1 MSIVKMS
8 KIKLISLYDYKEDI
22 LNALHKTASVEL
34 TATEEVADTFI
45 VQKNEENLPIYQE
58 FDRIK
63 GVITFFEERLEKC
76 KNKPFLKEDLSFLK
90 YQFLT
95 YEEFLSAKDKKE
107 QVGKIV
113 EKISTYRNKVM
124 ENRATALKLNNI
136 LSQLNPYLVVKE
148 KFSEFKST
156 KTTHVFFG
164 TIKAEAISSLQNFVE
179 ENPLSELKVLAVG
192 QQAVIALVVFNDLY
206 ESAEQKL
213 VENGFNKCPFDFD
226 NTPIE
231 KTKEIESQLNAL
243 DNDNEQVD
251 KLLCESVSDLKELR
265 AYSDYLKFVIEKE
278 KVSEEFRRT
287 NKTFVMQGY
296 LPEESKQTVL
306 DTIHSVTKAVFVEFS
321 EPTKQDTPPTLLR
334 NKSPIKQSEF
344 VVDMY
349 SSPNYR
355 ELDPNKVVFIFFM
368 LFMGLIMA
376 DIGYGLCMVFIGL
389 VLARRVKVDN
399 GAKRL
404 WSIIAVSGIP
414 TIIFGLLFNSLFG
427 FALPYKAILPSPVP
441 DVSGMNN
448 LMLILLMC
456 LGFGILHMATGY
468 FLKAV
473 NMFKQK
479 DVLGGIFD
487 GLTWVVFF
495 IGLVFAGF
503 NFLIDYLT
511 DDLVMGAG
519 LRKFFEIMTIP
530 GIIMIASSVFVAMV
544 TAGRSERGFGKFTKG
559 FGSVYGII
567 NIMSDILSYARLF
580 GLMLSGMII
589 ASTFNDLGTNMFGG
603 AIGYV
608 FGILIIVVGHLFNIA
623 MGVLGAYIHNSR
635 LQYIEFFGKFYTG
648 EGNQF
653 TPLGSKF
660 DYIYITNDIK
670 Q

>member
-34 TATEEVADTFI
+34 TATEEVADTFT

-95 YEEFLSAKDKKE
+95 YEEFVSAKDKKE

-124 ENRATALKLNNI
+124 ENRAAALKLNNI

-226 NTPIE
+226 KTPTE

-251 KLLCESVSDLKELR
+251 KLLCQSVSDLKELR

-306 DTIHSVTKAVFVEFS
+306 DTIHSVTKAVFIEFS
-321 EPTKQDTPPTLLR
+321 EPTKQDTPPTLLK

-376 DIGYGLCMVFIGL
+376 DIGYGLCMMFIGIYL
-389 VLARRVKVDN
+389 SSKIKIDN

-404 WSIIAVSGIP
+404 WSIIAFSGIP
-414 TIIFGLLFNSLFG
+414 TIIFGVLFNSLFG
-427 FALPYKAILPSPVP
+427 FALPYKAILPNPVP
-441 DVSGMNN
+441 DGSGMNN

-456 LGFGILHMATGY
+456 LGLGVLHMAVGY
-468 FLKAV
+468 LCKAI
-473 NMFKQK
+473 NMFKQR
-479 DVLGGIFD
+479 DILGGI
-487 GLTWVVFF
+487 
-495 IGLVFAGF
+495 
-503 NFLIDYLT
+503 
-511 DDLVMGAG
+511 
-519 LRKFFEIMTIP
+519 
-530 GIIMIASSVFVAMV
+530 
-544 TAGRSERGFGKFTKG
+544 
-559 FGSVYGII
+559 
-567 NIMSDILSYARLF
+567 
-580 GLMLSGMII
+580 
-589 ASTFNDLGTNMFGG
+589 
-603 AIGYV
+603 
-608 FGILIIVVGHLFNIA
+608 
-623 MGVLGAYIHNSR
+623 
-635 LQYIEFFGKFYTG
+635 
-648 EGNQF
+648 
-653 TPLGSKF
+653 
-660 DYIYITNDIK
+660 
-670 Q
+670 

>member
-45 VQKNEENLPIYQE
+45 VQKNEENLPVYQE

-76 KNKPFLKEDLSFLK
+76 KNKPFLNEDLSFLK

-95 YEEFLSAKDKKE
+95 YEEFVSAKDKKE

-136 LSQLNPYLVVKE
+136 LSQLNPYLAVKE

-226 NTPIE
+226 KTPTE
-231 KTKEIESQLNAL
+231 KTREIESQLNAL

-321 EPTKQDTPPTLLR
+321 EPTKEDNPPTLLK
-334 NKSPIKQSEF
+334 NKPPIRQSEF
-344 VVDMY
+344 IVDMY
-349 SSPNYR
+349 SPPNYR
-355 ELDPNKVVFIFFM
+355 EFDPNKIVFLFFM
-368 LFMGLIMA
+368 LFMGVIMA

-427 FALPYKAILPSPVP
+427 FALPYKAILPNPVP
-441 DVSGMNN
+441 DGSGMNN

-456 LGFGILHMATGY
+456 LGLGVLHMAVGY
-468 FLKAV
+468 LCKAI
-473 NMFKQK
+473 NMFKQR
-479 DVLGGIFD
+479 DILGGIFE
-487 GLTWVVFF
+487 GITWVVFF
-495 IGLVFAGF
+495 IGMVFAGF
-503 NFLIDYLT
+503 NFLFDYLMDET
-511 DDLVMGAG
+511 FVMHEGIRGFFDKMTVPG
-519 LRKFFEIMTIP
+519 LIMV
-530 GIIMIASSVFVAMV
+530 ASSVFVAMV
-544 TAGRSERGFGKFTKG
+544 TAGRKEKGFGKFTKG

-589 ASTFNDLGTNMFGG
+589 ASTFNDMGTGMFGG
-603 AIGYV
+603 VIGYV
-608 FGILIIVVGHLFNIA
+608 IGVLIIIVGHVFNIA

-653 TPLGSKF
+653 APLGSKM
-660 DYIYITNDIK
+660 DYVHITK
-670 Q
+670 

>member
-34 TATEEVADTFI
+34 TATEEVADTFT
-45 VQKNEENLPIYQE
+45 VQKNEENLPVYQE

-76 KNKPFLKEDLSFLK
+76 KNKPFLNEDLSFLK

-95 YEEFLSAKDKKE
+95 YEEFVSAKDKKE

-136 LSQLNPYLVVKE
+136 LSQLNPYLAVKE

-226 NTPIE
+226 KTPTE
-231 KTKEIESQLNAL
+231 KTREIESQLNAL

-306 DTIHSVTKAVFVEFS
+306 DAIHLVTKAVFVEFS
-321 EPTKQDTPPTLLR
+321 EPTKEDNPPTLLK
-334 NKSPIKQSEF
+334 NKPPIRQSEF
-344 VVDMY
+344 IVDMY
-349 SSPNYR
+349 SPPNYR
-355 ELDPNKVVFIFFM
+355 EFDPNKIVFLFFM
-368 LFMGLIMA
+368 LFMGVIMA

-427 FALPYKAILPSPVP
+427 FALPYKAILPNPVP
-441 DVSGMNN
+441 DGSGMNN

-456 LGFGILHMATGY
+456 LGLGVLHMAVGY
-468 FLKAV
+468 LCKAI
-473 NMFKQK
+473 NMFKQR
-479 DVLGGIFD
+479 DILGGIFE
-487 GLTWVVFF
+487 GITWVVFF
-495 IGLVFAGF
+495 IGMVFAGF
-503 NFLIDYLT
+503 NFLFDYLMDET
-511 DDLVMGAG
+511 FVMHEGIRGFFDKMTVPG
-519 LRKFFEIMTIP
+519 LIMV
-530 GIIMIASSVFVAMV
+530 ASSVFVAMV
-544 TAGRSERGFGKFTKG
+544 TAGRKEKGFGKFTKG

-589 ASTFNDLGTNMFGG
+589 ASTFNDMGTGMFGG
-603 AIGYV
+603 VIGYV
-608 FGILIIVVGHLFNIA
+608 IGVLIIIVGHVFNIA

-653 TPLGSKF
+653 APLGSKM
-660 DYIYITNDIK
+660 DYVHITK
-670 Q
+670 

>member
-34 TATEEVADTFI
+34 TATEEVADTFT
-45 VQKNEENLPIYQE
+45 VQKNEENLPVYQE

-95 YEEFLSAKDKKE
+95 YEEFVSAKDKKE
-107 QVGKIV
+107 QVAKIV

-124 ENRATALKLNNI
+124 ENRATALKLNNV
-136 LSQLNPYLVVKE
+136 LSQLNPYLAVKE
-148 KFSEFKST
+148 KFSDFKST

-226 NTPIE
+226 KTPTE
-231 KTKEIESQLNAL
+231 KTREIESQLNAL

-306 DTIHSVTKAVFVEFS
+306 DAIHLVTKAVFVEFS
-321 EPTKQDTPPTLLR
+321 EPTKEDNPPTLLK
-334 NKSPIKQSEF
+334 NKPPIRQSEF
-344 VVDMY
+344 IVDMY
-349 SSPNYR
+349 SPPNYR
-355 ELDPNKVVFIFFM
+355 EFDPNKIVFLFFM
-368 LFMGLIMA
+368 LFMGVIMA

-427 FALPYKAILPSPVP
+427 FALPYKAILPNPVP
-441 DVSGMNN
+441 DGSGMNN

-456 LGFGILHMATGY
+456 LGLGVLHMAVGY
-468 FLKAV
+468 LCKAI
-473 NMFKQK
+473 NMFKQR
-479 DVLGGIFD
+479 DILGGIFE
-487 GLTWVVFF
+487 GITWVVFF
-495 IGLVFAGF
+495 IGMVFAGF
-503 NFLIDYLT
+503 NFLFDYLMDET
-511 DDLVMGAG
+511 FVMHEGIRGFFDKMTVPG
-519 LRKFFEIMTIP
+519 LIMV
-530 GIIMIASSVFVAMV
+530 ASSVFVAMV
-544 TAGRSERGFGKFTKG
+544 TAGRKEKGFGKFTKG

-589 ASTFNDLGTNMFGG
+589 ASTFNDMGTGMFGG
-603 AIGYV
+603 VIGYV
-608 FGILIIVVGHLFNIA
+608 IGVLIIIVGHVFNIA

-653 TPLGSKF
+653 APLGSKM
-660 DYIYITNDIK
+660 DYVHITK
-670 Q
+670 

>member
-95 YEEFLSAKDKKE
+95 YEEFVSAKDKKE

-136 LSQLNPYLVVKE
+136 LSQLNPYLAVKE

-226 NTPIE
+226 KTPIE
-231 KTKEIESQLNAL
+231 KTREIESQLNAL

-296 LPEESKQTVL
+296 LPEDSKQTVL

-321 EPTKQDTPPTLLR
+321 EPTKEDNPPTLLK
-334 NKSPIKQSEF
+334 NKPPIRQSEF
-344 VVDMY
+344 IVDMY
-349 SSPNYR
+349 SAPNYR
-355 ELDPNKVVFIFFM
+355 EFDPNKIVFLFFM
-368 LFMGLIMA
+368 LFMGVIMA

-427 FALPYKAILPSPVP
+427 FALPYKAILPNPVP
-441 DVSGMNN
+441 DGSGMNN

-456 LGFGILHMATGY
+456 LGLGVLHMAVGY
-468 FLKAV
+468 LCKAI
-473 NMFKQK
+473 NMFKQR
-479 DVLGGIFD
+479 DILGGIFE
-487 GLTWVVFF
+487 GITWVVFF
-495 IGLVFAGF
+495 IGMVFAGF
-503 NFLIDYLT
+503 NFLFDYLMDQT
-511 DDLVMGAG
+511 FVMHEGIRGFFDKMTVPG
-519 LRKFFEIMTIP
+519 LIMV
-530 GIIMIASSVFVAMV
+530 ASSVFVAMV
-544 TAGRSERGFGKFTKG
+544 TAGRKEKGFGKFTKG

-589 ASTFNDLGTNMFGG
+589 ASTFNDMGIGMFGG
-603 AIGYV
+603 VVGYV
-608 FGILIIVVGHLFNIA
+608 FGVLIIIVGHVFNIA

-653 TPLGSKF
+653 APLGSKM
-660 DYIYITNDIK
+660 DYVHITK
-670 Q
+670 

>member
-1 MSIVKMS
+1 MSVVKMS
-8 KIKLISLYDYKEDI
+8 KIKLIGLSDYKEDI

-34 TATEEVADTFI
+34 TATEEIADTFTAP
-45 VQKNEENLPIYQE
+45 KNEENFPTAIE
-58 FDRIK
+58 FERVK
-63 GVITFFEERLEKC
+63 GAITFFEESLEKC
-76 KNKPFLKEDLSFLK
+76 KNRSFYPTDLDFIK
-90 YQFLT
+90 NQFVT
-95 YEEFLSAKDKKE
+95 YEQFVGAKDLKDK
-107 QVGKIV
+107 V
-113 EKISTYRNKVM
+113 EEILLRVENYRQTVM
-124 ENRATALKLNNI
+124 GNRATALKLNNT
-136 LSQLNPYLVVKE
+136 LSQLAPYLPVKE
-148 KFSEFKST
+148 KFSFFKST
-156 KTTHVFFG
+156 KNTTTYLG
-164 TIKAEAISSLQNFVE
+164 TIKSEGLKSLKAFVE
-179 ENPLSELKVLAVG
+179 ENQLIELCVLSNL
-192 QQAVIALVVFNDLY
+192 QQSVIALVTENGIKDI
-206 ESAEQKL
+206 AEQKL
-213 VENGFNKCPFDFD
+213 VECGFNKCPFDYDKTADQVF
-226 NTPIE
+226 NEIE
-231 KTKEIESQLNAL
+231 KELTVLEES
-243 DNDNEQVD
+243 DEKVY
-251 KLLCESVSDLKELR
+251 KLLCEDIASLKELR
-265 AYSDYLKFVIEKE
+265 VYSDYLKFIIEKE
-278 KVSEEFRRT
+278 RASAEFRCT
-287 NKTFVMQGY
+287 DKTFILQGY
-296 LPEESKQTVL
+296 LPEDRKEQVASALQ
-306 DTIHSVTKAVFVEFS
+306 SVTSAVFIEFS
-321 EPTKQDTPPTLLR
+321 EPTKQDTPPTLLK

-376 DIGYGLCMVFIGL
+376 DIGYGLCMMFIGIYL
-389 VLARRVKVDN
+389 SSKIKIDN

-404 WSIIAVSGIP
+404 WSIIAFSGIP
-414 TIIFGLLFNSLFG
+414 TIIFGVLFNSLFG
-427 FALPYKAILPSPVP
+427 FALPYKPILPSPVP
-441 DVSGMNN
+441 DGSGMNN

-519 LRKFFEIMTIP
+519 LRRFFEIMTLP

-603 AIGYV
+603 AVGYV